1 MSENTEAVKAN
12 LGEAGTHLK
21 QAAVAAGSAVK
32 SAAGAAGDELRLG
45 RAQVKS
51 ELADSGVAGL
61 NAAPLPP
68 SLPVVSIWSW
78 HDSMVTPQTSSR
90 VEWADDVVLSG
101 IAHNAL
107 LNNREVWARV
117 GEEIRKARADA
128 ASGVRAAT
136 SESPA

>member
-32 SAAGAAGDELRLG
+32 SAASAAGDELRLG

-61 NAAPLPP
+61 NAAQHLGGATGEQM
-68 SLPVVSIWSW
+68 
-78 HDSMVTPQTSSR
+78 D
-90 VEWADDVVLSG
+90 
-101 IAHNAL
+101 AL
-107 LNNREVWARV
+107 LDKGRDLLDSAAELIRERPL
-117 GEEIRKARADA
+117 A
-128 ASGVRAAT
+128 AFGVAFAAGWII
-136 SESPA
+136 SKLGRSDK